1 MDMIIPVIDLKD
13 GIAVSGKSGKRE
25 TYKPLKTVFHNSSD
39 PIAISIALKEAGFKR
54 IYVADLDA
62 IEDKGLNL
70 KVVRE
75 MNNIIPVML
84 DSGLNSF
91 DDAENILD
99 TVEKV
104 IIATETIN
112 SLEDLKLLF
121 SFFPKQNLV
130 MSVDVKEGNVLCK
143 HINTDFEDV
152 IKIIK
157 EIKPLEVIL
166 LDVSRVGTEKGF
178 NHDLVNRFIDLET
191 SLILG
196 GGVRDQDILELTEM
210 GIKNFLVGTALHSGI
225 FNNPL

>member
-1 MDMIIPVIDLKD
+1 MIIPVIDLKD

-39 PIAISIALKEAGFKR
+39 PIAIAIALKEAGFKR

-62 IEDKGLNL
+62 IEGKGLNL
-70 KVVRE
+70 KVARE
-75 MNNIIPVML
+75 MNHIIPVML
-84 DSGLNSF
+84 DSGLNSS
-91 DDAENILD
+91 DDAEKILD

-104 IIATETIN
+104 IIATETLN
-112 SLEDLKLLF
+112 SLEDLELLF
-121 SFFPKQNLV
+121 SLFPKQNLV
-130 MSVDVKEGNVLCK
+130 MSVDVKEGNLLGN
-143 HINTDFEDV
+143 HINADFKDI

-178 NHDLVNRFIDLET
+178 NHELVKKFIDLET

-225 FNNPL
+225 FHNPL